1 MMNNTNNSNTN
12 TNSSPRVSLRSVL
25 KNSNIPK
32 LDSLKEENGN
42 NNNNNNHNDD
52 DNEDDDDEEEE
63 DDDDDDDDANVNNI
77 NNDDNDSDSD
87 NDIEM
92 EVFTLEEI
100 IQKMPLT
107 FLAYEFYF
115 ENQYW
120 YYANLWHT
128 ILGYLSII
136 RIVMLILGY
145 FKSIYSFTYIQN
157 LI

>member
-1 MMNNTNNSNTN
+1 MMNNTNSNTN

-32 LDSLKEENGN
+32 LDPLKEENG

-52 DNEDDDDEEEE
+52 DNEDDDED

-77 NNDDNDSDSD
+77 NNTNNDNNGSDSD

-128 ILGYLSII
+128 ILGYLSIL
-136 RIVMLILGY
+136 RIVILILGY